1 MIKQRKAYFRSI
13 LINLKAANVRKILFG
28 MIYEILKGIL
38 NYQRNGSGW
47 YFKVVLSL
55 KIHTVDY
62 EPLKG
67 SSYIPL
73 IMRKKAI
80 LNIENKDTN
89 NCFM

>member
-1 MIKQRKAYFRSI
+1 
-13 LINLKAANVRKILFG
+13 
-28 MIYEILKGIL
+28 MIYEILEGIL

-67 SSYIPL
+67 SPYIPL
-73 IMRKKAI
+73 IMGKKAI
-80 LNIENKDTN
+80 LNTENKDNN

>member
-1 MIKQRKAYFRSI
+1 
-13 LINLKAANVRKILFG
+13 
-28 MIYEILKGIL
+28 MIYEILEGIL
-38 NYQRNGSGW
+38 NYQRNGSSW

-73 IMRKKAI
+73 IMRKKS
-80 LNIENKDTN
+80 NS
-89 NCFM
+89 